1 MRSDI
6 LKEMSTCK
14 RKDCEF
20 YCTSK
25 HNKCEILSTV
35 YENDFKCKFYKEKE
49 KEERLQTNVN

>member
-6 LKEMSTCK
+6 LKDMSTCK

-25 HNKCEILSTV
+25 HNKCEILATV

-49 KEERLQTNVN
+49 KEEWSL